1 MSLKAPSGGGQR
13 PIPPAGAHPAT
24 CYSIIDIGTQKKA
37 FKGQEKMVPSLMIIW
52 EFPNLERHTF
62 DEAKGPQP
70 LAISQEYTVSVAEKS
85 NLYKDLQNWRG
96 VPPSDLEKELPMF
109 LGQSCLINVIHNK
122 SQDGTKTYANVSGIM
137 RLPQGLQVQPLT
149 NQKVLFNLDQYS
161 HENFMKVPGWIRK
174 KIMACTE
181 WPTITA
187 KYGMPPVTDQ
197 PQSFNQPPQGF
208 NQGLPQNNSF
218 QQQGQNQGF
227 NQGFNT
233 DPINTGNPNEKPPF

>member
-24 CYSIIDIGTQKKA
+24 CYSIIDIGTQKKT
-37 FKGQEKMVPSLMIIW
+37 FKGQDKMVPSLMIIW
-52 EFPNLERHTF
+52 EFPNLERHVF
-62 DEAKGPQP
+62 DDAKGPQP

-96 VPPSDLEKELPMF
+96 VPPADLEKELPMF

-122 SQDGTKTYANVSGIM
+122 SQDGSKTYANVAGIM

-149 NQKVLFNLDQYS
+149 NPKVLFNLDQYS
-161 HENFMKVPGWIRK
+161 HENFMKVPEWIRK
-174 KIMACTE
+174 KIMTCSE

-187 KYGMPPVTDQ
+187 RYGMPPVTDQ
-197 PQSFNQPPQGF
+197 PQGFNQNQGFQQQGFQNQGTQQSTGFQQQGF
-208 NQGLPQNNSF
+208 NQA
-218 QQQGQNQGF
+218 
-227 NQGFNT
+227 
-233 DPINTGNPNEKPPF
+233 PINTGNQNEAPPF